1 MFVEIFKQRRVHLIK
16 KYAKQLRG
24 CPITLFYTCI
34 GIKTMLFLSSDTNY
48 AFIIDVHV
56 TNYLH
61 QTLWYFQFH
70 CHVFPQGIAI
80 YPIVSLIQ
88 VYKNKPKRRSG
99 TYTVLYQL
107 LNNERLFNS
116 GIMLTKTS
124 LGGSQ
129 QLVFVCNSSQS
140 LVNNR
145 HQQFSERG

>member
-1 MFVEIFKQRRVHLIK
+1 MFIKVLQQRRVHLIK
-16 KYAKQLRG
+16 KYTKQFRG

-48 AFIIDVHV
+48 AFIIDIHV
-56 TNYLH
+56 RNYLH
-61 QTLWYFQFH
+61 QALRYFQFH
-70 CHVFPQGIAI
+70 CHVLPQGIAI
-80 YPIVSLIQ
+80 YTIVSLVQ
-88 VYKNKPKRRSG
+88 VYKNKSKRRSG

-107 LNNERLFNS
+107 LHNERLFNS
-116 GIMLTKTS
+116 GIMLAKTS

-129 QLVFVCNSSQS
+129 QLVFVSNSSQS